1 MPSFLVYVVA
11 TVAVV
16 FGALALVKGPREAWR
31 LWRRF
36 GHAMG
41 DALARVVLT
50 VFYFTVMIP
59 FALIA
64 RRQDALGLGAAGGPR
79 WGAVAVPAAGDGR
92 AAGDAARRQF

>member
-1 MPSFLVYVVA
+1 MPSTFLYLLGAVA
-11 TVAVV
+11 AV
-16 FGALALVKGPREAWR
+16 FGVLALVKGPREALR

-41 DALARVVLT
+41 DVVARVVLT

-59 FALIA
+59 FAVIA
-64 RRQDALGLGAAGGPR
+64 RRQDALGLGAAAGPR
-79 WGAVAVPAAGDGR
+79 WGAAGAAGGGS